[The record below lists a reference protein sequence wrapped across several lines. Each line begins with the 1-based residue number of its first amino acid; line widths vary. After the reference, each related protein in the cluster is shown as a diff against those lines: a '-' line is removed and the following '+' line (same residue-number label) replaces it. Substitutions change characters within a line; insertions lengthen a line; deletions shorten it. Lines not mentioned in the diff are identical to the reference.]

1 MMTRMPQDEFMTRFS
16 RFLPA
21 GRRVG
26 VLAFAGLALS
36 GCFMVGPDYKRPP
49 AIISARFKEL
59 TPAPGW
65 AVADPRLAAYPK
77 GEWWRVYD
85 DPVLNGLEAQVAL
98 SNQNVKEYE
107 AQYRKARAMV
117 TAARASLYPTLGGT
131 LNFARNSQGGTVT
144 STSGTQYSSGSTKNT
159 YAAEVTADWDLD
171 LWGKIRRQVQEQVA
185 AAQISAA
192 DVANARLS
200 YQSELAQDYFALRYE
215 ESLKTL
221 LDQSAGLYAH
231 SLEIVSNQHIGGTV
245 SGEDEFQAENTLQ
258 QTQASATATDVN
270 RAEYEHAIAVLI
282 GRAPADFALA
292 RAAMPQAVPPV
303 PVSVPA
309 ALLQRRPDIAAAERQ
324 MEEYNAEIGAA
335 IAAFFPQVSLSAAYG
350 YSGNPVQSLIQI
362 SNRIWSLGA
371 SASQTLFEG
380 GARTAAVQ
388 EANADYDNAV
398 ANYRQVVLAALQDTE
413 DQLSSLRILDRQAQ
427 QEQAA
432 TLSAQR
438 AAEIAMTEYR
448 FGTAIYTTVITSQQ
462 TALSNQQTMLQ
473 IQESRLLAS
482 VKLIVDLGG
491 GWDAASLPSKAS
503 LQVDNPLV
511 PAFLERKS
519 AAAP

>member
-1 MMTRMPQDEFMTRFS
+1 MPRDFSMTRFS
-16 RFLPA
+16 SI
-21 GRRVG
+21 GRR
-26 VLAFAGLALS
+26 AGLLTLAGLVLS
-36 GCFMVGPDYKRPP
+36 GCIMVGPHYKRPP
-49 AIISARFKEL
+49 AILSARFKEL

-65 AVADPRLAAYPK
+65 VVADPKMAAYPK
-77 GEWWRVYD
+77 GEWWRVYN
-85 DPVLNGLEAQVAL
+85 DPVLNRLEAQVAL
-98 SNQNVKEYE
+98 DNQNVKEYE
-107 AQYRKARAMV
+107 AQYRKARALV
-117 TAARASLYPTLGGT
+117 TAARASLYPTLAGT

-159 YAAEVTADWDLD
+159 YAAEVSADWDID

-215 ESLKTL
+215 ESLRTL
-221 LDQSAGLYAH
+221 LDQSAALYAR
-231 SLEIVSNQHIGGTV
+231 SLEIVRNQHVGGTV
-245 SGEDEFQAENTLQ
+245 TGADEFQAENTLQ
-258 QTQASATATDVN
+258 QTRASATATDVS

-282 GRAPADFALA
+282 GRAPGDFALA
-292 RAAMPQAVPPV
+292 RGAMPQRIPAV

-350 YSGNPVQSLIQI
+350 YSGNPVQSLIQV
-362 SNRIWSLGA
+362 SNRLWSLGA

-398 ANYRQVVLAALQDTE
+398 ANYRQVVLTALQDTE
-413 DQLSSLRILDRQAQ
+413 DQLSSQRILEQQAQ

-432 TLSAQR
+432 LLSAQR
-438 AAEIAMTEYR
+438 AADIAMSEYR

-462 TALSNQQTMLQ
+462 TALSDQETMLQ
-473 IQESRLLAS
+473 IQESRLLSS
-482 VKLIVDLGG
+482 VKLIVDMGG
-491 GWDAASLPSKAS
+491 GWDAKELPSKAS
-503 LQVDNPLV
+503 LQTDNPLV
-511 PAFLERKS
+511 PAFLEK
-519 AAAP
+519 